1 MYGLGMYILIWFNL
15 LIYKK
20 IKFVMKKWKIIND
33 NYFLYYFVGFELI
46 VFKFMNVFIESVE
59 IRKLFICILNWC

>member
-20 IKFVMKKWKIIND
+20 IEFVMKKWKIIND